1 MPVPHAEA
9 FAKNPAS
16 VRSVVVEKTMQ
27 PHCNLNNHFEHVP
40 RISLKKQL
48 QLRVLRSA
56 RQNRRRKRAGVRR
69 GIPTYRFRWP
79 ERPRREPRRRH
90 VAKNRR
96 IFRAHVFSSSLAA
109 AMATVSL

>member
-79 ERPRREPRRRH
+79 ERPRREPRRR
-90 VAKNRR
+90 VATPFYNNKMY
-96 IFRAHVFSSSLAA
+96 VLAEPHISP
-109 AMATVSL
+109 VDS